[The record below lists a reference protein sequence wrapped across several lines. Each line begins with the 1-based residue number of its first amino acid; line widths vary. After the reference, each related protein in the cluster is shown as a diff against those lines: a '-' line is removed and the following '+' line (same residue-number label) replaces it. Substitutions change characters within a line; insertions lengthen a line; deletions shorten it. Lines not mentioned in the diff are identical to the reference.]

1 MQILWED
8 GFNQVA
14 AFVLL
19 EGLKRLTQPELEQR
33 RHQQQQ
39 RDANEAAA
47 TSSGD
52 GVVEGEKPALGSA
65 AQILAG
71 AVSR

>member
-1 MQILWED
+1 MWED

-14 AFVLL
+14 AFDLL
-19 EGLKRLTQPELEQR
+19 EGLKRLTRPELEQR
-33 RHQQQQ
+33 RQQQQQ
-39 RDANEAAA
+39 RVATQAAA

-52 GVVEGEKPALGSA
+52 GVEGEKPALGSA